1 MGGGFLKTVEK
12 GRYREGSHLPSGI
25 TGCGPDPCGGLSNA
39 AHGRHELRTPRGRGQ
54 DWRRTHQRP
63 HTEGTSA
70 VRAGSRVH
78 LTQNKL
84 WREEWTGHK
93 ELAEEA

>member
-1 MGGGFLKTVEK
+1 MGVLSKDSRK
-12 GRYREGSHLPSGI
+12 GKIQRRLCTCLVASRGAVGTPV
-25 TGCGPDPCGGLSNA
+25 GGLSNA
-39 AHGRHELRTPRGRGQ
+39 VHWRHELRTLRGRGQ
-54 DWRRTHQRP
+54 DWRCTCQRH

-84 WREEWTGHK
+84 WREERTGHK